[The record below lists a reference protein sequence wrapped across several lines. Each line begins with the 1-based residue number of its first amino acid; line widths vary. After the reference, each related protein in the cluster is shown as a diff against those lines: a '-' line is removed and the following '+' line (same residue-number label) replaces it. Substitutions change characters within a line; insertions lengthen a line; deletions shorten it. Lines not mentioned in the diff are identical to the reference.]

1 MQFFTMIFMVALPV
15 AFLVICCYIN
25 KDKVGALNKLTEF
38 GGIANSYLFPS
49 TSGEYKGARFTVSLT
64 HPRYCTPLLKVNFYK
79 GYFVNLMIFNAKV
92 YSFTRFIKKTGLF
105 NPLKTGDEAFDN
117 DTLIFCSSRE
127 LGKGYLN
134 TPEIKQ
140 AVKELFDEGFERLF
154 INTQKIFIQKQNYS
168 LTLDLDKEH
177 FEGILERLNL
187 LSKGI
192 ALSKVN

>member
-1 MQFFTMIFMVALPV
+1 MQLTTLIFIVALPV
-15 AFLVICCYIN
+15 VILAVYSYIN
-25 KDKVGALNKLTEF
+25 KDKVAALNKLSEF

-49 TSGEYKGARFTVSLT
+49 TSGEYKGTRFTVSLT

-79 GYFVNLMIFNAKV
+79 GYFINLMIFNAKV

-105 NPLKTGDEAFDN
+105 HPLKTGDEAFDN
-117 DTLIFCSSRE
+117 DTLIFCSSRD
-127 LGKGYLN
+127 LAKNYLN

-154 INTQKIFIQKQNYS
+154 ISAGKIFIQKQNYS
-168 LTLDLDKEH
+168 LALDLDKAH
-177 FEGILERLNL
+177 FEGVLDKLDL

-192 ALSKVN
+192 ALSRVK